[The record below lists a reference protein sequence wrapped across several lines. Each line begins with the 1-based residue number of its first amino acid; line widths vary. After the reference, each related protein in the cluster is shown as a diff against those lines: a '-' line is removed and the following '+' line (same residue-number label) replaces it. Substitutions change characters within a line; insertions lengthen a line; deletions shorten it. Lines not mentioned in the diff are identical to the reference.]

1 MSNLVLE
8 QYETGKLNLK
18 GTLGNL
24 TSEETA
30 LLQKLWRRLF
40 GSFEKPTHGIS
51 ATTAPSPAPSVKR
64 SSRPR
69 ADASSR
75 AATPQPEPSAST
87 YSGLSG
93 WFGLSSKSKSEVE
106 LADSNPTPY
115 NEIVGQVADESSLP
129 PTFAAES
136 RPTTIRDAFW
146 AAVQGDHPD
155 VLLLR
160 FLRARKWKVDD
171 ALDMLLAC
179 LRWRL
184 DEEIDWLV
192 WVGESE
198 LNYALMQSG
207 IGAIHK
213 MDRLGQP
220 ILYIPVRLND
230 PRAQPADQMVE
241 YTIYLMEVSRIL
253 LHPPV
258 EKVCL
263 VFDTTD
269 MSISNMDWTF
279 FKTFLHYLEHYYP
292 ECLGLVLIYNAS
304 WVFNSLWK
312 LIRPLLDPVVASKV
326 QFVNSAAELQ
336 KFIDPENLPVEYGG
350 NDAFKYKYVL
360 PQPDENKAMFDED
373 GRKHAAEARSEACNE
388 FEAVTRRWVGIDSAA
403 EDLAKDLDNSSR
415 QKAADALV
423 EASKGLDKYVRA
435 RTLYHRTRA
444 IDDKGRFHGN

>member
-1 MSNLVLE
+1 
-8 QYETGKLNLK
+8 
-18 GTLGNL
+18 
-24 TSEETA
+24 
-30 LLQKLWRRLF
+30 
-40 GSFEKPTHGIS
+40 
-51 ATTAPSPAPSVKR
+51 
-64 SSRPR
+64 
-69 ADASSR
+69 
-75 AATPQPEPSAST
+75 
-87 YSGLSG
+87 
-93 WFGLSSKSKSEVE
+93 
-106 LADSNPTPY
+106 
-115 NEIVGQVADESSLP
+115 
-129 PTFAAES
+129 AES

-336 KFIDPENLPVEYGG
+336 KFIDPENLPIEYGG

-444 IDDKGRFHGN
+444 IDDKGR